1 MFRACSVR
9 FSVLGHSRG
18 SVSKVRMEN
27 QGGHCTVL
35 LGSPNVNSV
44 LRIASPTMKTPQQEH
59 TSAFNACSLLT
70 PAQVQSI
77 QSEPVTTKVSSQP
90 SEFQV
95 YHCFYA
101 APHVKNSVSVQVI
114 RGSATHTSIRDFW
127 NGKFHAA
134 PQERQP
140 AGAHDASPGRAI
152 ERDEEEQT
160 SGVLEEI
167 EGVGDEAYWTASPVA
182 SALYVL
188 NGSEILRI
196 SVGGNDSR

>member
-1 MFRACSVR
+1 MKTQQLIAPVLAC
-9 FSVLGHSRG
+9 VL
-18 SVSKVRMEN
+18 SVSLFGQANDK
-27 QGGHCTVL
+27 
-35 LGSPNVNSV
+35 
-44 LRIASPTMKTPQQEH
+44 EH
-59 TSAFNACSLLT
+59 TSAFDACSLLT

-77 QSEPVTTKVSSQP
+77 QSEPVTTKASSQAG
-90 SEFQV
+90 EFQV

-101 APHVKNSVSVQVI
+101 APHVRNSVSVQVI

-140 AGAHDASPGRAI
+140 AGAHDASPGRAT

-160 SGVLEEI
+160 GGVLEEI
-167 EGVGDEAYWTASPVA
+167 EGVGDEAYWTASRVA

-188 NGSEILRI
+188 NGNEILRI
-196 SVGGNDSR
+196 SVGGNDSPQAKLRRCTALARLALQRQ